1 MSQETVPTPEAGEVP
16 ELKLKP
22 GWRARPQGTAQE
34 QSVWLLSAN
43 TAHQRHTAG
52 GNQRG
57 QGPAQDLLAVQ
68 TAEHSL
74 RVSHTT
80 HIPASSQRMPQ
91 AVGTAY

>member
-57 QGPAQDLLAVQ
+57 QGPAQDLLAEQ
-68 TAEHSL
+68 IA
-74 RVSHTT
+74 
-80 HIPASSQRMPQ
+80 
-91 AVGTAY
+91 